1 MPAVS
6 VRDLVVRFG
15 SRPAVAGLGFDA
27 PHGQVTAIVGPNGA
41 GKSTTV
47 AACVGLVTG
56 WAGRIALLGSSRD
69 PARTAP
75 AAERARVGVMLQD
88 GGLYPSARPG
98 ELVAY
103 VASLH
108 PDPLDPAALLD
119 QLGLDPGTRTP
130 IRRLSG
136 GEQQRVKCALA
147 LVGRPDLAFLDEP
160 TAGLDAEG
168 RRAFHGLV
176 RGLRD
181 AGTSIVLTT
190 HLMDDVERLA
200 DRVVVVARGR
210 DVRSGTLDDLVG
222 DEDCISF
229 SGPLRA
235 DLGALASALPPGCQI
250 VESRPGRYRATGAS
264 DPLALSA
271 IASWTARHGAR
282 SSSITV
288 GRESLEDVVLDLVG
302 RQP

>member
-1 MPAVS
+1 MSVS
-6 VRDLVVRFG
+6 DLVVRFG
-15 SRPAVAGLGFDA
+15 SRPAVARLTFDA

-47 AACVGLVTG
+47 AACVGLVSG
-56 WAGRIALLGSSRD
+56 WTGRIALLGSSRD
-69 PARTAP
+69 PSRPAP

-88 GGLYPSARPG
+88 GGLYPSARPR

-108 PDPLDPAALLD
+108 RDPLDPAALLD
-119 QLGLDPGTRTP
+119 ELGLDPSTRTP

-147 LVGRPDLAFLDEP
+147 LVGQPELAFLDEP
-160 TAGLDAEG
+160 TAGLDTEG
-168 RRAFHGLV
+168 RHAFHDLV
-176 RGLRD
+176 RRLRD
-181 AGTSIVLTT
+181 DGTSIVLTT

-200 DRVVVVARGR
+200 DHVVVIAKGRGL
-210 DVRSGTLDDLVG
+210 RSGALDDLVG
-222 DEDCISF
+222 GEDCISF
-229 SGPLRA
+229 SGPLDA
-235 DLGALASALPPGCQI
+235 DLAPLRAALPAGCEI

-271 IASWTARHGAR
+271 IASWTAQHGAR
-282 SSSITV
+282 SSSISV